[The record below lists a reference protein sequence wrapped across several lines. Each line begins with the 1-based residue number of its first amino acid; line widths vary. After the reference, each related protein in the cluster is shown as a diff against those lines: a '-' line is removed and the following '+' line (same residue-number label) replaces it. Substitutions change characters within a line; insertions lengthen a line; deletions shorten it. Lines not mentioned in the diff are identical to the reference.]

1 MNNVIILSG
10 RIQTFFEAQDLRDMG
25 EASGGLAE
33 FSGGEERYE
42 VRFIDEGKRR
52 TFVWQRADLLMDY
65 LAVVCMYRG
74 YRDMMRQKKGCEQ
87 RKSR

>member
-42 VRFIDEGKRR
+42 VRFIDEGKR
-52 TFVWQRADLLMDY
+52 
-65 LAVVCMYRG
+65 
-74 YRDMMRQKKGCEQ
+74 
-87 RKSR
+87 